1 MDEFVAFPSFGYFFE
16 NSDTGI
22 SDKDFEKIK
31 YEINDFDIIV
41 GNEINS
47 LHRLVSQSKEFDLIV
62 IKPEID
68 FFLFVG
74 LFKNKDSVL
83 KHYRQY
89 FELLR
94 QLLTDNGSLYVHVS
108 NLHLMSEF
116 QVILDKVFGEA
127 RCVNQILLKTH
138 NSSFKASK
146 GFTKT
151 AHEVILFYTKTDNFI
166 WNDVI
171 QTITDDNLAK
181 KFPHVDALGQFR
193 LMPLHVPGV
202 RKHGETGRQWR
213 DMNPPEGK
221 HWRFSP
227 EKMDE
232 LDQQGLIHWS
242 RTGNPRL
249 KDYVKSDTG
258 VRYTDYWDL
267 ASAKNSTYQ
276 IKNLQKAYEVIIKS
290 STNED
295 SLILDAFSFDSVCL
309 NAANNLN
316 RKWIAV
322 TPNIESFL
330 FTLRYLEKDF
340 CSKNLARAITTPEF
354 ISNEFANPSP
364 VYKVQNKKFK
374 HLSLLNNLRVIL
386 SD

>member
-1 MDEFVAFPSFGYFFE
+1 MDEFVAFPSFSHFFE
-16 NSDTGI
+16 NSNTGI

-47 LHRLVSQSKEFDLIV
+47 LHTLVSQSKEFDLII

-94 QLLTDNGSLYVHVS
+94 QLLTDKGSLYVHVS

-151 AHEVILFYTKTDNFI
+151 AHEVILFYTKL
-166 WNDVI
+166 
-171 QTITDDNLAK
+171 IT
-181 KFPHVDALGQFR
+181 
-193 LMPLHVPGV
+193 
-202 RKHGETGRQWR
+202 
-213 DMNPPEGK
+213 
-221 HWRFSP
+221 
-227 EKMDE
+227 
-232 LDQQGLIHWS
+232 
-242 RTGNPRL
+242 
-249 KDYVKSDTG
+249 
-258 VRYTDYWDL
+258 
-267 ASAKNSTYQ
+267 
-276 IKNLQKAYEVIIKS
+276 
-290 STNED
+290 
-295 SLILDAFSFDSVCL
+295 
-309 NAANNLN
+309 
-316 RKWIAV
+316 
-322 TPNIESFL
+322 L
-330 FTLRYLEKDF
+330 FGMM
-340 CSKNLARAITTPEF
+340 
-354 ISNEFANPSP
+354 
-364 VYKVQNKKFK
+364 
-374 HLSLLNNLRVIL
+374 
-386 SD
+386 